1 MGTTLSGPFTVDQIA
16 EHLDGDV
23 EGRGSISIVDLRGL
37 SEAGPEHLAFL
48 SNRKYRKQLKTS
60 RAGAVLLD
68 RHTEAEGHTVIR
80 LDDPYSAFARVLQLF
95 HPLTWPQPGIDE
107 RAWVAPDADV
117 DGATVEAFAWIGPGA
132 KVGAGSWIEVGAYVG
147 AGVELGKDCR
157 MMTGSVVC
165 AGCRLGD
172 RVWLNPGA
180 IIGAE
185 GFGFAPT
192 ETENVKI
199 PQVGRAVLEDDVE
212 VGSLSNVDRG
222 ALGDT
227 IVRRGT
233 KLDSFVQI
241 AHGAE
246 VGEGSLLAGYS
257 TLAGTARVGKR
268 VMMGGKSGVS
278 NHVTLGDGSQLS
290 ANASV
295 MRNHPA
301 GSKLAGRPA
310 FDRATWMR
318 AQKVFRELPELL
330 QRVRRLERRVA
341 ELEEGDEDS

>member
-1 MGTTLSGPFTVDQIA
+1 
-16 EHLDGDV
+16 
-23 EGRGSISIVDLRGL
+23 
-37 SEAGPEHLAFL
+37 
-48 SNRKYRKQLKTS
+48 
-60 RAGAVLLD
+60 
-68 RHTEAEGHTVIR
+68 
-80 LDDPYSAFARVLQLF
+80 
-95 HPLTWPQPGIDE
+95 
-107 RAWVAPDADV
+107 
-117 DGATVEAFAWIGPGA
+117 
-132 KVGAGSWIEVGAYVG
+132 
-147 AGVELGKDCR
+147 

-165 AGCRLGD
+165 AGCRLGN

-192 ETENVKI
+192 ESENVKI

-257 TLAGTARVGKR
+257 SLAGTARVGKR
-268 VMMGGKSGVS
+268 VMMAGKTGVI
-278 NHVTLGDGSQLS
+278 NHVTIGDDSQI
-290 ANASV
+290 SV
-295 MRNHPA
+295 QSVAMRDHPA
-301 GSKLAGRPA
+301 GSRLAGSPA
-310 FDRATWMR
+310 FDHATWLR
-318 AQKVFRELPELL
+318 AQKVFQELPKLL
-330 QRVRRLERRVA
+330 RRVRQLEGRVA
-341 ELEEGDEDS
+341 ELEAENEGS